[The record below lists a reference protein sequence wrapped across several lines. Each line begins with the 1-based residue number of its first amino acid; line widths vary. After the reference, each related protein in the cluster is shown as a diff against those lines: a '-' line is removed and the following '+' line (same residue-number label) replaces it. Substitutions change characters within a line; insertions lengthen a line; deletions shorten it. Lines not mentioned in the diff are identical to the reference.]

1 MCTGTTIFVVPS
13 IVFRNAGS
21 VGTALV
27 IWLVTGVTNVLAG
40 LCHMELATLL
50 PASGGGYAYVV
61 AGSKSFG
68 RFGDVIPFMY
78 AWNFLILGDPLIMA
92 LQAQIFSSYILSILY
107 PGCLPPYAAKLL
119 LALAFTLNHLYDAP
133 LFNSETTAGKLA
145 VAYFATHIPTGGW
158 KFVSNFAG
166 EIANPSRNIPLA
178 MFGGLLIATLLVFL
192 YNLFLFTVLDSAAM
206 ASTEVVAVT
215 FVATTWGSKAAT
227 LMPLLISVGVF
238 GTSCAVFFANSRV
251 ILAAA
256 RQRHFPAI
264 FSTVNVDSGVPL
276 TSLLLRALLSVLYTF
291 LGSVTFIVEA
301 LPLIYSLN
309 NGLIL
314 VSFFVLRVS
323 MKDAPRPY
331 RAPTLLAAIRVLAFL
346 IPLGARL
353 VQPVDFLPFAFLAGG
368 SIAGCAYYVVF
379 VRLRLTLPGAPTFT
393 CFLQKLLKS
402 CACVDELEVM
412 LREKM

>member
-1 MCTGTTIFVVPS
+1 
-13 IVFRNAGS
+13 
-21 VGTALV
+21 
-27 IWLVTGVTNVLAG
+27 AG

-119 LALAFTLNHLYDAP
+119 LALAFTCLATAVNCFSMKISSRFQGFLSIITPAILISFIIAGFVTVSEVNHLYDAP

-158 KFVSNFAG
+158 LAYNFAG

-178 MFGGLLIATLLVFL
+178 MFGGLLIATLFVFL

-215 FVATTWGSKAAT
+215 FVAATWGSKAAT
-227 LMPLLISVGVF
+227 LMPLLIAVGLF

-276 TSLLLRALLSVLYTF
+276 TSLLLRGLLSMLYTF

-331 RAPTLLAAIRVLAFL
+331 RAPTVLAAIRVLAFL

-379 VRLRLTLPGAPTFT
+379 VRLRLALPGAPTFT
-393 CFLQKLLKS
+393 C
-402 CACVDELEVM
+402 
-412 LREKM
+412 